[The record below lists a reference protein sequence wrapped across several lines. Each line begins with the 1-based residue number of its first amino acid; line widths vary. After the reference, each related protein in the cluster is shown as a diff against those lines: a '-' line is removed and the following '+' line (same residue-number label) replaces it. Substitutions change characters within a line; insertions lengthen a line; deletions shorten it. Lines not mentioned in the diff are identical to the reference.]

1 MDSRLL
7 FPNDYLSA
15 ADLQEKDVTLTISR
29 LVQEEL
35 RTEQGNEDKW
45 VLFFKEME
53 DRHKRDQK
61 RRNKRL
67 VLNKTNA
74 GSISKVW
81 GTETNDWVGKP
92 ITLWPT
98 TCQAFGKQA
107 DCIRIREKK
116 PKPTKPAAAADQ
128 IPDEDPPE
136 SVPPS
141 DEGLPEPPPDHKSPD

>member
-1 MDSRLL
+1 MDARLL

-35 RTEQGNEDKW
+35 RTEKGNEDKW
-45 VLFFKEME
+45 LLYFKEME
-53 DRHKRDQK
+53 ERHRANPK
-61 RRNKRL
+61 RRCKKL

-74 GSISKVW
+74 GSIAKVW
-81 GTETNDWVGKP
+81 GNETNDWIGKAV
-92 ITLWPT
+92 TMYPT

-116 PKPTKPAAAADQ
+116 PKTKPASSAADQ

-136 SVPPS
+136 SKPS
-141 DEGLPEPPPDHKSPD
+141 GDDPSEPPADYQSPD